1 MRKIKIGDEVVY
13 QPWNGKRRHASVE
26 GIEICRNGE
35 KYGRNVDSCDI
46 DKQTGVLDLSDHHWI
61 YFNQVISITK
71 TQINVKYE
79 NDNQILEQPQSWFQV

>member
-61 YFNQVISITK
+61 YFSQVIYIIKTK
-71 TQINVKYE
+71 NNGKQE
-79 NDNQILEQPQSWFQV
+79 NDHQILEDSQ